1 MFNTS
6 GKIYTGDGELKT
18 KVANTSTWIDYGK
31 GQAVTVDRLLYLW
44 VPSENKAELFY
55 RLRSGYVQTGSN
67 YSASDDAGYV
77 KASDVDYDYGPQ
89 MVDPANTASEAEAGK
104 AVATSSD
111 KAELQKLIDGNLLNS
126 NLYKLSSLGKQ
137 WDYAGVL

>member
-18 KVANTSTWIDYGK
+18 KVANTSTRIDYGK
-31 GQAVTVDRLLYLW
+31 GQVVTVDRLLYLW

-77 KASDVDYDYGPQ
+77 KASDVDYDYGHKWSIQ
-89 MVDPANTASEAEAGK
+89 QIQHQK
-104 AVATSSD
+104 
-111 KAELQKLIDGNLLNS
+111 QKLVRLSQLVQIRQNS
-126 NLYKLSSLGKQ
+126 KN
-137 WDYAGVL
+137 